1 MQGLAIL
8 GALVLVGLTLF
19 GLIQFAKAIDRSDTT
34 PTPQTK
40 RKTRK

>member
-8 GALVLVGLTLF
+8 GALVLTGFMIV
-19 GLIQFAKAIDRSDTT
+19 GLIQFAKAIDRLGDE
-34 PTPQTK
+34 PAPQSK